1 MELPGWAASILAPVR
16 QTVEVGGRVV
26 DRLTGGI
33 AGRLWRMLG
42 NDGKGSRTEP
52 TPLELQI
59 GEVARGKPA
68 TVPEVISK
76 LDAIIALA
84 RTSPRRDADGIACF
98 TSLYRTITA
107 NVLRWLEEGRFEDS
121 EYLATLDLEFAE
133 RFFQALRS
141 YAFDRP
147 STPKCWRVLFDNR
160 SQPRIS
166 RLHFAAAGV
175 NAHINF
181 DLAFA
186 AVSTCMRLGSEFGD
200 GDQRKDYLGINH
212 IFAANTLAL
221 REGFESEP
229 DPEYVDAV
237 EKLFDDL
244 AIVTSREVAWK
255 EAEQLWPHRLD
266 ATRMAEETRML
277 DLRTAVLGKGILA
290 NPLLR

>member
-1 MELPGWAASILAPVR
+1 MELPGWAAPVLAPIR
-16 QTVEVGGRVV
+16 QIVDVGGRVV

-33 AGRLWRMLG
+33 AGRIWRMLG
-42 NDGKGSRTEP
+42 NDGKGRRTEP
-52 TPLELQI
+52 TPLERQI

-107 NVLRWLEEGRFEDS
+107 NVLLWLEEGRFEDS

-160 SQPRIS
+160 SEARIS

-186 AVSTCMRLGSEFGD
+186 VVNACMRLGSELSD
-200 GDQRKDYLGINH
+200 GTQRKDYLGINQ

-229 DPEYVDAV
+229 DPEYIDAV

-244 AIVTSREVAWK
+244 AIVTTREVAWK

-266 ATRMAEETRML
+266 ATRMAEETWLL